1 MHFDR
6 RLFEMTGWAPGVR
19 VRIAVSTLFGIL
31 AVAASIGRLI
41 LTAVALYSVFQ
52 GEPFSSIIWYFP
64 GIAGLILL
72 RSFLEYL
79 RDEIADTSAAKM
91 KVLVRQRVYDHV
103 LTLGAG
109 HFDQRRTGDAVNA
122 LVEGVERL
130 EVFFGRYLPVFV
142 TAAVTPF
149 LLFGAMVFFD
159 FRSAMIF
166 MVAALIALLAPYLLQ
181 NMNER
186 MSLERHKAYSA
197 LNADFLDSMQGL
209 PTLKIFGQSG
219 ERGKHLAHRVR
230 EVTRRTMHVLAVNIG
245 ITGIIMFCITAASA
259 IALSWGA
266 IRVAN
271 DELYFRT
278 LLIVL
283 MLGVEVFRP
292 LQQLSRIYH
301 EGMMGQSAAQSVY
314 ELLDT
319 APAITSPEQPKYPD
333 RISPDVRFEN
343 VLFKYGEDRDPA
355 LVDCSFELRPGET
368 LGVVGPSGAGKSTL
382 ISLLMRY
389 ADPDEGRILLG
400 GHDLRELS
408 LETIREQ
415 ISLVAQDAYLFDGTV
430 SDNLRL
436 GRPDATKDEMERAAR
451 LANAHDFIMA
461 MPLGYETVV
470 GERGTRLSGGQ
481 RQRIAIARALLKDA
495 PILILDE
502 ALSSVDAEN
511 EATIQQALDR
521 LQEGRT
527 TLTIAH
533 RLSSVINADRILVL
547 QQGHVVEEGT
557 HAHLLRQDGVY
568 AELIATQ
575 REAETED
582 IESGNI
588 MDQRSDPDELPAQ
601 SRTAGETAQSE
612 PEPVVQPANIPIPTL
627 FWRLLKMVRPWPGEF
642 VAVIVSGLLH
652 ALTVVAVGVVGALLI
667 GRVVT
672 GGETGTL
679 IWILLALAPITAVFA
694 WLDIWLAHDLA
705 YRLLAEL
712 RIRLYDLLDRLS
724 PAYMFRRRSGD
735 LLGTATQDIEL
746 IELFYAHTIV
756 PAMLSV
762 LVPTGVLIGMAW
774 IHPGLALILLP
785 FLLAVALTPA
795 MASKKLDSLGEQLRE
810 QTAVVNSH
818 TVDSVQ
824 GLRTIVAYD
833 YGDERQSEIR
843 KLGNELAT
851 TKHHFLRH
859 QSIQMASVEGLTA
872 LGSLAVLALGA
883 WFVSNG
889 VLERTMLPLATLL
902 ALSAFGPVASIAVV
916 VKELS
921 ETIAASR
928 RYFAIEDEP
937 VSVDDG
943 PGVLA
948 EGRSVPAH
956 TIAFE
961 NVTFKYGSHESPAL
975 TDIDFTVE
983 TGQTI
988 ALVGSSGAGK
998 STIAHLLL
1006 RYWDPQDGRITIGG
1020 HDIRDFKLDE
1030 LRKQISLVAQ
1040 DTYLF
1045 RGTLFE
1051 NLRIGKPEAT
1061 DEEVFEAANRANVQ
1075 EFAMDLPDGYE
1086 TQVGERGMQLS
1097 GGQRQRMAIARAL
1110 LEDAPILILDE
1121 ATSHLDAVNELEVRY
1136 ALEELREGRTTV
1148 VIAHRLSTIRTADRI
1163 LVLDQGQI
1171 VESGTHHELLAL
1183 DGFYSRLISA
1193 QIRGWSMRKAHAYAP
1208 GDDD

>member
-1 MHFDR
+1 MHFDQ
-6 RLFEMTGWAPGVR
+6 RLFEMTGWAPGIR
-19 VRIAVSTLFGIL
+19 ARIALSTALGIL

-41 LTAVALYSVFQ
+41 LTAIALYSVFQ

-64 GIAGLILL
+64 GIAALIGV
-72 RSFLEYL
+72 RSLLEYL
-79 RDEIADTSAAKM
+79 RDEIADSSAAKM

-109 HFDQRRTGDAVNA
+109 HFDQERTGNAVNA

-130 EVFFGRYLPVFV
+130 EVFFGRYLPVFI

-159 FRSAMIF
+159 FRTAMIF
-166 MVAALIALLAPYLLQ
+166 MTFALIALLAPYILQ
-181 NMNER
+181 SMNER
-186 MSLERHKAYSA
+186 MSRERHIAYSK
-197 LNADFLDSMQGL
+197 LNSDFLDSMQGL
-209 PTLKIFGQSG
+209 PTLKIFGQSA
-219 ERGKHLAHRVR
+219 ERGKELAHQAR

-266 IRVAN
+266 VRVSN

-319 APAITSPEQPKYPD
+319 KPAITDPEEPVEPE
-333 RISPDVRFEN
+333 RISPEVRFER
-343 VLFKYGEDRDPA
+343 VQFKYQEDRDPA
-355 LVDCSFELRPGET
+355 LADCSFELRPGET

-382 ISLLMRY
+382 VSLLMRF
-389 ADPDEGRILLG
+389 ADPNEGRILIG
-400 GHDLRELS
+400 GYDLRDLS
-408 LETIREQ
+408 TETIRKQ

-430 SDNLRL
+430 ADNLRL
-436 GRPDATKDEMERAAR
+436 GKPEASQQEMEHAAK
-451 LANAHDFIMA
+451 LANAHNFIMA
-461 MPLGYETVV
+461 MPHGYETVV

-481 RQRIAIARALLKDA
+481 KQRIAIARALLKDA

-511 EATIQQALDR
+511 EATIQQALER

-533 RLSSVINADRILVL
+533 RLSSVINADRILVMKD
-547 QQGHVVEEGT
+547 GHVVEEGT
-557 HAHLLRQDGVY
+557 HSQLLRRNGVY

-582 IESGNI
+582 VEAGHI
-588 MDQRSDPDELPAQ
+588 MDRKPDPDAIPAQ
-601 SRTAGETAQSE
+601 QQAGETGKSE
-612 PEPVVQPANIPIPTL
+612 PEPAVEPINISIPRL
-627 FWRLLKMVRPWPGEF
+627 FWRLLKMVRPWPGELA
-642 VAVIVSGLLH
+642 AVIASGLLH
-652 ALTVVAVGVVGALLI
+652 AITVVAVGVVGALLI

-672 GGETGTL
+672 GGDTGPL
-679 IWILLALAPITAVFA
+679 IWILLALAPVTALFA

-712 RIRLYDLLDRLS
+712 RIKLYDLLDKLS

-762 LVPTGVLIGMAW
+762 LVPTGILIGMAW
-774 IHPGLALILLP
+774 IHQGLALILLP
-785 FLLAVALTPA
+785 FLMAVALTPLL
-795 MASKKLDSLGEQLRE
+795 SRRKLDHLGEELRE

-824 GLRTIVAYD
+824 GLRTIVAFD
-833 YGDERQSEIR
+833 YGNERQEEIR
-843 KLGNELAT
+843 KLGHKLAD
-851 TKHHFLRH
+851 TKNQFLRQ
-859 QSIQMASVEGLTA
+859 QSIQMTSVEGLTA

-902 ALSAFGPVASIAVV
+902 SLSAFGPVASIAVV

-921 ETIAASR
+921 ETVAASR

-937 VSVDDG
+937 VPVDDG

-948 EGRSVPAH
+948 SGESLPAH

-961 NVTFKYGSHESPAL
+961 DVTFRYGPHESPAL
-975 TDIDFTVE
+975 KDIDFRVE
-983 TGQTI
+983 TGQTV

-1006 RYWDPQDGRITIGG
+1006 RYWDPQEGRITIGG
-1020 HDIRDFKLDE
+1020 YDIRDFKLDE
-1030 LRKQISLVAQ
+1030 LRTQISLVAQ

-1051 NLRIGKPEAT
+1051 NLRIGRPEAT
-1061 DEEVFEAANRANVQ
+1061 DEEVSDAARQANVE
-1075 EFAMDLPDGYE
+1075 EFVSSLPDGYNTE
-1086 TQVGERGMQLS
+1086 VGERGMQLS
-1097 GGQRQRMAIARAL
+1097 GGQRQRVAIARAL

-1121 ATSHLDAVNELEVRY
+1121 ATSHLDAVNEMEVRQ
-1136 ALEELREGRTTV
+1136 ALENLRAGRTTV

-1171 VESGTHHELLAL
+1171 VESGTHQELLAL

-1193 QIRGWSMRKAHAYAP
+1193 QIRGWSMSEPPTYVP

>member
-6 RLFEMTGWAPGVR
+6 RLFEMTGWEPGVR
-19 VRIAVSTLFGIL
+19 PRLAVSTLLGVL
-31 AVAASIGRLI
+31 GVAASIGRLI
-41 LTAVALYSVFQ
+41 LTAIALYSVFQ

-64 GIAGLILL
+64 AIAGLILV
-72 RSFLEYL
+72 RSLLEYL

-91 KVLVRQRVYDHV
+91 KVLIRQRVYDHV

-130 EVFFGRYLPVFV
+130 EVFFGRYLPVFI

-159 FRSAMIF
+159 FRTAMIF
-166 MVAALIALLAPYLLQ
+166 MTFALIALLAPYILQ
-181 NMNER
+181 SLNER
-186 MSLERHKAYSA
+186 MSRERHKAYSA

-219 ERGKHLAHRVR
+219 ERGKHLAHQAR

-266 IRVAN
+266 VRVSN

-301 EGMMGQSAAQSVY
+301 EGMMGQSAAHSVY
-314 ELLDT
+314 DLLDT
-319 APAITSPEQPKYPD
+319 DPAITSPENPVYPAS
-333 RISPDVRFEN
+333 ISPEVRFEN
-343 VLFKYGEDRDPA
+343 VDFSYGADRDLA
-355 LVDCSFELRPGET
+355 LRGCSFHLRPGET

-382 ISLLMRY
+382 VSLLMRFS
-389 ADPDEGRILLG
+389 DPNRGRILIG
-400 GHDLRELS
+400 GYDLRDLP
-408 LETIREQ
+408 LETIRQQ

-430 SDNLRL
+430 ADNLRL
-436 GRPDATKDEMERAAR
+436 GRPDASKDEMERAAK

-461 MPLGYETVV
+461 MPHGYETVV

-511 EATIQQALDR
+511 EATIQQALER

-547 QQGHVVEEGT
+547 QQGEIVEEGT
-557 HAHLLRQDGVY
+557 HPQLLRKNGVY

-582 IESGNI
+582 VVEGQIL
-588 MDQRSDPDELPAQ
+588 DQRRDPDEVD
-601 SRTAGETAQSE
+601 TAAKTGGETAQSS
-612 PEPVVQPANIPIPTL
+612 PEPAIQPANIPVPTL

-652 ALTVVAVGVVGALLI
+652 AITVVAVGVVGALLI

-672 GGETGTL
+672 GGEIGGL
-679 IWILLALAPITAVFA
+679 IWVLLALAPITALFA

-712 RIRLYDLLDRLS
+712 RIRLYNLLDRLS

-735 LLGTATQDIEL
+735 LLGTATQDVEL

-756 PAMLSV
+756 PAMLSI

-795 MASKKLDSLGEQLRE
+795 MARRKLDHLGEELRE

-818 TVDSVQ
+818 SVDSVQ
-824 GLRTIVAYD
+824 GLRTIVAFD
-833 YGDERQSEIR
+833 YGDERQEEIR
-843 KLGNELAT
+843 KLGNNLAT
-851 TKHHFLRH
+851 TKHHFLRQ
-859 QSIQMASVEGLTA
+859 QSIQMSSVEGLTA

-902 ALSAFGPVASIAVV
+902 ALSAFGPVASIAIV

-921 ETIAASR
+921 ETVAAAR

-937 VSVDDG
+937 VPVDDG

-948 EGRSVPAH
+948 QGESLPSHA
-956 TIAFE
+956 IAFE
-961 NVTFKYGSHESPAL
+961 NVTFRYGPAESPAL
-975 TDIDFTVE
+975 KDIDFRVD
-983 TGQTI
+983 TGQTV

-1006 RYWDPQDGRITIGG
+1006 RYWDPQEGRITIGDR
-1020 HDIRDFKLDE
+1020 DIRDFKLDE
-1030 LRKQISLVAQ
+1030 LRRQISLVAQ

-1051 NLRIGKPEAT
+1051 NLRIGQPEAT
-1061 DEEVFEAANRANVQ
+1061 DEEVYAAARQANVH
-1075 EFAMDLPDGYE
+1075 EFAVDLPDGYE

-1121 ATSHLDAVNELEVRY
+1121 ATSHLDAVNELEVRN
-1136 ALEELREGRTTV
+1136 ALETLREGRTTV
-1148 VIAHRLSTIRTADRI
+1148 VIAHRLSTIRSADRI
-1163 LVLDQGQI
+1163 LVLDQGHV
-1171 VESGTHHELLAL
+1171 VESGTHQELLAL

-1193 QIRGWSMRKAHAYAP
+1193 QIRGWSMRDSHAYAP